1 MSGKSVVTDRVVLR
15 TDLLDIEVF
24 RSGRRGG
31 WPVVLL
37 HGFPYDVTAFDDVAP
52 ILVDAGADVIIPSL
66 RGFGGTR
73 FLDAAAMRSG
83 QQAALGRDLLA
94 LLDGLEVESAVV
106 AGYDWGGRAACIAAA
121 LWPHRA
127 VGLVSVNGYNIQD
140 IPLAGRPTEPVAERR
155 SWYRYYLQSAR
166 GRAGLAANR
175 EALSRLLWEEWSPS
189 WVGLGQAHARSVP
202 SFHNPDFV
210 DVVVHSYT
218 HRDGLIAGD
227 PRYDD
232 DEALLAEQPVVGV
245 PTVLLDGA
253 DDGVSPPRERSDFE
267 PHFSSLI
274 DHQVLAGVGHN
285 LPQEAPAAFADA
297 VLAVRTGIRGES
309 SVKLIAP
316 RRRRHSGGAASG

>member
-1 MSGKSVVTDRVVLR
+1 MTGKSVVTDRVVLR

-52 ILVDAGADVIIPSL
+52 MLVDAGADVIIPSL

-189 WVGLGQAHARSVP
+189 WVGLWLRCGWPRSRP
-202 SFHNPDFV
+202 SGRPGRGTPSRPNH
-210 DVVVHSYT
+210 
-218 HRDGLIAGD
+218 
-227 PRYDD
+227 
-232 DEALLAEQPVVGV
+232 PVVGSAHALARKIL
-245 PTVLLDGA
+245 VLRA
-253 DDGVSPPRERSDFE
+253 YRSISRISE
-267 PHFSSLI
+267 P
-274 DHQVLAGVGHN
+274 
-285 LPQEAPAAFADA
+285 
-297 VLAVRTGIRGES
+297 
-309 SVKLIAP
+309 
-316 RRRRHSGGAASG
+316 